1 MLRKLWSSHYWEMGK
16 GWICL
21 TEIWSSHYWE
31 MNWKFC
37 GKSGRL
43 TIGKRID
50 FFAKNLVVSLLG
62 NGLIV
67 CEKSGRLTIRKMKE
81 LLRKSGRRTI
91 GKLIEM
97 FAKNLVV
104 SLLGNLLIFC
114 EESGRLTIGKL
125 IENSLADDP
134 AMIPQWSRND
144 PAMILYSGHEKL
156 RILIK

>member
-1 MLRKLWSSHYWEMGK
+1 
-16 GWICL
+16 
-21 TEIWSSHYWE
+21 
-31 MNWKFC
+31 
-37 GKSGRL
+37 
-43 TIGKRID
+43 
-50 FFAKNLVVSLLG
+50 
-62 NGLIV
+62 
-67 CEKSGRLTIRKMKE
+67 MKE

-134 AMIPQWSRND
+134 AMIPQ
-144 PAMILYSGHEKL
+144 
-156 RILIK
+156 